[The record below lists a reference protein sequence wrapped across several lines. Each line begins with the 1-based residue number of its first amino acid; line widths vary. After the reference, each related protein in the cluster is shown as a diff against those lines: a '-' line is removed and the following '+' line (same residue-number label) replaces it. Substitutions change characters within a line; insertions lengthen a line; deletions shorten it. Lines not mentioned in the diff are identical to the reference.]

1 MDDKLRKTL
10 SIKIQRLDMF
20 PNHFFG
26 VAKINEKE
34 YKINIQGQSVLREQ
48 LIKLPI
54 GFRDE
59 KALLRLIGTSGVFF
73 EDIVNYKGESEWI
86 EIDSDRILYYLAD
99 NQNQVNTIDVLSRF

>member
-1 MDDKLRKTL
+1 MYDQLKKTI
-10 SIKIQRLDMF
+10 SIKIKKLDMF

-26 VAKINEKE
+26 TAEINREE
-34 YKINIQGQSVLREQ
+34 YKINIQGQSTFREQ

-54 GFRDE
+54 KLKDE
-59 KALLRLIGTSGVFF
+59 KALLRLSGINDAFF

-99 NQNQVNTIDVLSRF
+99 HQDQINIIDILSRF